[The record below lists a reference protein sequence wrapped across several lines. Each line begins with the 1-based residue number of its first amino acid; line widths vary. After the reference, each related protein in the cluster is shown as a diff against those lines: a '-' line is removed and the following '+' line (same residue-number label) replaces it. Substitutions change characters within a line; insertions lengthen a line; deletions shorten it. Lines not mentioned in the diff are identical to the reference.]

1 MLGSIPQAIDF
12 EGHGKVESPF
22 GKGIRIPEAT
32 DGNIGKELVMSRV
45 REQLARKNRIVIKI
59 GSSSLVHAR
68 TQNLDYV
75 KLEKLVRFL
84 CDLRNQGKDVILVS
98 SGAIGVGAK
107 SLGLFERPRTTSLKQ
122 ACAAV
127 GQGQLMMVYQ
137 KLFSEYHQVS
147 AQVLLTFDVITS
159 EERRRNSINTFN
171 ELLQLGII
179 PVVNEN
185 DTVATEEIEFGDN
198 DTLSAIV
205 AALVKADSLIIMSD
219 IDGLYTDDPHFN
231 KDAVLISEVPEMK
244 EELKEMAKG
253 AVSGMGTGGMAT
265 KLAAASIATAV
276 GADMV
281 ILNGERIEI
290 LNELLQGQDVG
301 TIFHAHP
308 DPHFKLEDYL

>member
-1 MLGSIPQAIDF
+1 MS
-12 EGHGKVESPF
+12 KM
-22 GKGIRIPEAT
+22 REA
-32 DGNIGKELVMSRV
+32 
-45 REQLARKNRIVIKI
+45 LARKKRIVIKI
-59 GSSSLVHAR
+59 GSSSLVHSN
-68 TQNLDYV
+68 TQNLDYI

-127 GQGQLMMVYQ
+127 GQGQLMMIYQ

-159 EERRRNSINTFN
+159 EERRQNSINTFN
-171 ELLQLGII
+171 ELFQLGII

-205 AALVKADSLIIMSD
+205 AALVRADCLILMSD
-219 IDGLYTDDPHFN
+219 IDGLYTDDPHYD
-231 KDAVLISEVPEMK
+231 KDATLISEVE
-244 EELKEMAKG
+244 EINDELKAMAKG
-253 AVSGMGTGGMAT
+253 AVTSLGTGGMAT

-281 ILNGERIEI
+281 IMNGERIE
-290 LNELLQGQDVG
+290 LLQELFQGKDVG
-301 TIFHAHP
+301 TLFHAHP
-308 DPHFKLEDYL
+308 ELHFNIEEYIKEACR

>member
-1 MLGSIPQAIDF
+1 
-12 EGHGKVESPF
+12 
-22 GKGIRIPEAT
+22 
-32 DGNIGKELVMSRV
+32 MSRI
-45 REQLARKNRIVIKI
+45 REELTKKNRIVIKI
-59 GSSSLVHAR
+59 GSSSLVHSN

-84 CDLRNQGKDVILVS
+84 CDLHNQDKEVILVS

-107 SLGLFERPRTTSLKQ
+107 AIGLGKRPKTTSLKQ

-137 KLFSEYHQVS
+137 KLFSEYHQMA

-159 EERRRNSINTFN
+159 DERRRNSVNTFN

-205 AALVKADSLIIMSD
+205 AALVKADCLVLMSD
-219 IDGLYTDDPHFN
+219 IDGLYTDDPHYN
-231 KDAVLISEVPEMK
+231 KDAVLISEV
-244 EELKEMAKG
+244 EEINDSLRAMGKG
-253 AVSGMGTGGMAT
+253 VYSSMGTGGMAT
-265 KLAAASIATAV
+265 KIAAASIATAT
-276 GADMV
+276 GADMA
-281 ILNGERIEI
+281 IINGEKIET
-290 LNELLQGQDVG
+290 LQQLFEGQDVG
-301 TIFHAHP
+301 TVFHAHP
-308 DPHFKLEDYL
+308 EQHFSLEDYIKEVHR

>member
-1 MLGSIPQAIDF
+1 MSVSAD
-12 EGHGKVESPF
+12 EN
-22 GKGIRIPEAT
+22 T
-32 DGNIGKELVMSRV
+32 GKEFVMSRI

-244 EELKEMAKG
+244 EELKAMAKG
-253 AVSGMGTGGMAT
+253 AASGMGTGGMAT
-265 KLAAASIATAV
+265 KLAAAFIATAV

>member
-1 MLGSIPQAIDF
+1 MRF
-12 EGHGKVESPF
+12 EKES
-22 GKGIRIPEAT
+22 G
-32 DGNIGKELVMSRV
+32 MSRI
-45 REQLARKNRIVIKI
+45 REELARKNRIVVKI
-59 GSSSLVHAR
+59 GSSSLVHSN

-107 SLGLFERPRTTSLKQ
+107 ALGLFERPKTTSMKQ

-137 KLFSEYHQVS
+137 KLFSEYHQGS

-159 EERRRNSINTFN
+159 EERRRNSVNTFN

-205 AALVKADSLIIMSD
+205 AALVKADCLILMSD
-219 IDGLYTDDPHFN
+219 IDGLYTDDPHYN
-231 KDAVLISEVPEMK
+231 KDAVLISEVDEITD
-244 EELKEMAKG
+244 ELRAMGKG
-253 AVSGMGTGGMAT
+253 VSTNLGTGGMAT
-265 KLAAASIATAV
+265 KITAATIATAV

-281 ILNGERIEI
+281 ILNGEDIGI
-290 LNELLQGQDVG
+290 LSDLFQGKDVG

-308 DPHFKLEDYL
+308 EHPFKLENYLKEVHQ